1 MTVTVDDGRWT
12 ISKEPNQSVDAMVCP
27 QFRPRNKEKTLGWRA
42 FFVLHRG
49 GWAKETDNSR

>member
-1 MTVTVDDGRWT
+1 MTVDDGRWT